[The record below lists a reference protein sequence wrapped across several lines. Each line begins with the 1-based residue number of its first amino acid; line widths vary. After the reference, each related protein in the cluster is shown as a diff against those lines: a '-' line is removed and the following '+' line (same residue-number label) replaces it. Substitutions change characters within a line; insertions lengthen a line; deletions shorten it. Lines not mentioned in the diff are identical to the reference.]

1 MSKKSPMTL
10 ADKIRLYVLEHKIE
24 PARARGETM
33 ITIFAREVHADMH
46 LPAPVRAVEGALDDP
61 GFEAYAGVRL
71 LERSGRKRSPKA
83 KWVFAIE

>member
-1 MSKKSPMTL
+1 MNKKTSMTL

-24 PARARGETM
+24 PARERGETM
-33 ITIFAREVHADMH
+33 ITLFAREVHAEMH

-71 LERSGRKRSPKA
+71 LERSGRRGSPKA
-83 KWVFAIE
+83 KWVYGIK

>member
-10 ADKIRLYVLEHKIE
+10 ADKIRLYVIKHKIE

-33 ITIFAREVHADMH
+33 ITLFAREVHADMH
-46 LPAPVRAVEGALDDP
+46 LPAPIRAVESALDDP
-61 GFEAYAGVRL
+61 NFESYADVRL
-71 LERSGRKRSPKA
+71 LERSGRKGSPKA